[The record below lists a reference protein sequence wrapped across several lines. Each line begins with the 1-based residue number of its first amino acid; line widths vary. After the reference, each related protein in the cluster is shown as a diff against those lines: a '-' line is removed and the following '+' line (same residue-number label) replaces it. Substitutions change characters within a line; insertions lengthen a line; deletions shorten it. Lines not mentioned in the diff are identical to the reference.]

1 VRRYRE
7 RGRKKGTL
15 AALPSIGRATQ
26 VEPPVTNLETAACG
40 DLYERHSERLLRYCL
55 FLLGGRREEAEDAVQ
70 ITFVNALQALKRGV
84 RPSAEAAWLRTIAR
98 NVCFSRRE
106 AIQRRQA
113 LETTCDPQ
121 FLSDVAVAREDDSED
136 AAHFREA
143 LARLPETQKRA
154 ILLREWQGLSYSE
167 IAEELG
173 LTLAAVETL
182 IFRARRALAEEIARV
197 AGRKPRSRLASIFDL
212 SALIGSIKSG
222 FTAWTAA
229 KAVAVT
235 VAAVVGATTLAGA
248 VVAYETGNDEP
259 SPRPRAQAVAP
270 GEGVQSPSAQSDQA
284 GTASPRGDEGAST
297 GHAGRPLPTSALEA
311 AEGPGAG
318 PAVPGPGSNPA
329 EEASAGSNPAGGSV
343 SEPSAAT
350 PPPPKD
356 ALPVRPTRARKTTG
370 KVGKLV
376 GDVTNLV
383 PATVGNLGNTVDDVT
398 DVLPDSLAG
407 VEEIVDGTTAAV
419 TGLVDETVP
428 GVVSGV
434 TDALPSLPAPP
445 TSPQQPAQTPPPP
458 APPAPPSGVGTV
470 VNGLLPRL

>member
-7 RGRKKGTL
+7 REGKTGTL

-26 VEPPVTNLETAACG
+26 VEPAVTNLETAACG
-40 DLYERHSERLLRYCL
+40 DLYERHSERLFRYCL

-98 NVCFSRRE
+98 NVCFSRRH

-113 LETTCDPQ
+113 LETTCDPHV
-121 FLSDVAVAREDDSED
+121 LADVAAARDDDSED
-136 AAHFREA
+136 AACFREA
-143 LARLPETQKRA
+143 LARLPEQQKRA

-222 FTAWTAA
+222 LSAWTAA

-235 VAAVVGATTLAGA
+235 AVVGATTLAGA
-248 VVAYETGNDEP
+248 FVAYETGKDGTL
-259 SPRPRAQAVAP
+259 PRPRAQTIAP
-270 GEGVQSPSAQSDQA
+270 REGVQAPPAQSDQTS
-284 GTASPRGDEGAST
+284 TASRRRDAGAST
-297 GHAGRPLPTSALEA
+297 GQAGRPLPGSALET
-311 AEGPGAG
+311 AERPGAG
-318 PAVPGPGSNPA
+318 LAVPGEGSN
-329 EEASAGSNPAGGSV
+329 ASERPGAGSDNPNGGSV
-343 SEPSAAT
+343 SGPSAST
-350 PPPPKD
+350 PPPSKG

-376 GDVTNLV
+376 DDVTNLV
-383 PATVGNLGNTVDDVT
+383 PATVGDLGNTVDDVT

-407 VEEIVDGTTAAV
+407 VEEVVDGTTAAV

-428 GVVSGV
+428 GVLNGV
-434 TDALPSLPAPP
+434 TDALPGLPAS
-445 TSPQQPAQTPPPP
+445 TSPQQPAQTPSPP
-458 APPAPPSGVGTV
+458 APPAPPSGPGAV
-470 VNGLLPRL
+470 VDGLLPRL